1 MINCLYQSLKID
13 TYYAV
18 NSFFFFL
25 RKLPIFKDLITDD
38 IYKDS
43 GLKNIVGII
52 GLLLSLGRMFLF
64 KLLYYVVI
72 FGIAKKIS
80 SNTFTFYHILFFM
93 SLLGLF
99 INNRLLNVSMKK
111 YLCIVIFNMDS
122 KKYLL
127 SNLLW
132 ISITNLIFN
141 SICLFILGNNL
152 LINILF
158 IVLLFIFRI
167 IGEAFN
173 ISYYKSHDNFWY
185 NNTLLYFSILVVG
198 LLCCLT
204 PFIGF
209 IINTDIIV
217 ISLIIGSIIGLYS
230 LIYIC
235 GVNNYKILYK
245 RINTLNNV
253 MNNDTED
260 KRVKLVSVKNKDIKI
275 DESILK
281 NKKGYDY
288 FNTIFFERHK
298 SILLSSSRTFSI
310 ILIGVYIFLSV
321 VSRNDMELNNFL
333 NNFLNNRLS
342 WFVIIMYFINRG
354 SVVTQAMFYNC
365 DHAMLNYNFYRSPK
379 VIVSLFKK
387 RLKTLIR
394 VNILPSL
401 VISTGNLVLLYLTGN
416 TNILNYIGSFLF
428 INLLSI
434 FFSVH
439 YLVIYYLLQP
449 YDKNMK
455 VKKMSYSL
463 VSSFTYMVCY
473 MISGINMSGVTFSII
488 GLIFSVLYI
497 LIGLKLVEKYAP
509 VTFKIN

>member
-1 MINCLYQSLKID
+1 MIKCLYQSLKID

-18 NSFFFFL
+18 NSFLFFL

-38 IYKDS
+38 VYKSS
-43 GLKNIVGII
+43 GLKNIIGII
-52 GLLLSLGRMFLF
+52 GLILSLGRMFLF
-64 KLLYYVVI
+64 KFIYYVVI
-72 FGIAKKIS
+72 LLVASKV
-80 SNTFTFYHILFFM
+80 SNNTITFYHILFIM

-127 SNLLW
+127 SNLFW
-132 ISITNLIFN
+132 VSITNLIFN
-141 SICLFILGNNL
+141 SICLFILGDNL
-152 LINILF
+152 FLNILF
-158 IVLLFIFRI
+158 VVILFIFRI

-173 ISYYKSHDNFWY
+173 IAYYRSCGDFWY
-185 NNTLLYFSILVVG
+185 NNTVLYFSILIG
-198 LLCCLT
+198 LLLCCLT
-204 PFIGF
+204 PLIGF
-209 IINTDIIV
+209 YINTDIIV
-217 ISLIIGSIIGLYS
+217 VSLIIGLIISIYS
-230 LIYIC
+230 FIYIC
-235 GVNNYKILYK
+235 RVNDYKILYK

-253 MNNDTED
+253 MNNDSGD

-275 DESILK
+275 DEAIIK
-281 NKKGYDY
+281 NKSGYDY

-298 SILLSSSRTFSI
+298 SILLSSSKTFSI
-310 ILIGVYIFLSV
+310 ILIGIYIFLSV
-321 VSRNDMELNNFL
+321 ISKYDLEMNSYL
-333 NNFLNNRLS
+333 NNFLNNRIS

-365 DHAMLNYNFYRSPK
+365 DHAMLNYNFYRNPK
-379 VIVSLFKK
+379 VIVGLFKM
-387 RLKTLIR
+387 RLKTLLR

-401 VISTGNLVLLYLTGN
+401 VISTGNLVLLYLTGD

-428 INLLSI
+428 INILSI

-463 VSSFTYMVCY
+463 ISSFTYMVCY
-473 MISGINMSGVTFSII
+473 MISGINMSGVLFSII
-488 GLIFSVLYI
+488 GLLFSVLYI
-497 LIGLKLVEKYAP
+497 IVGLKLVEKYAP
-509 VTFKIN
+509 MTFKIN